1 MRIDFGDTLARL
13 IADVPEAMREG
24 AGVATVL
31 RESGE
36 LPGLEV
42 IAQSWF
48 EDGADIAQTI
58 RGARG
63 RNRAKLATY
72 LLQSVITRHR
82 DKWADLILRT
92 ALWMREAPPEFD
104 LCWRELSIV
113 AKALADGRDMTK
125 IGLMQNIAQR
135 TIAVLG
141 NGARA

>member
-1 MRIDFGDTLARL
+1 L
-13 IADVPEAMREG
+13 IAEVPEAMREA
-24 AGVATVL
+24 AGVATGL

-36 LPGLEV
+36 LADLEV

-48 EDGADIAQTI
+48 EDGADIAQAI

-72 LLQSVITRHR
+72 LLQSVIARHR

-92 ALWMREAPPEFD
+92 ALWMREAPLEFD
-104 LCWRELSIV
+104 LCWRELAII
-113 AKALADGRDMTK
+113 ARALADGRDMTE
-125 IGLMQNIAQR
+125 IGPIHEIAQR

-141 NGARA
+141 NGASA